1 MKKTTI
7 ISIALLLISFGTN
20 ASVIDND
27 IQKGQLEEANK
38 IVESEIAKHPNEPSS
53 WLAYAKL
60 MLAKNENQKAWAGLS
75 QARKIIQTLNTSSD
89 KTIAFEH
96 EYYQIEGMLYFQKK
110 SFSDAAQSFKQ
121 ALKYDGNN
129 LNTQLWLSC
138 AWLADNKLAQ
148 ATPVI
153 GSMYAAAPKN
163 DAVVLVYQL
172 AHPSE
177 NGLQSLIKAQP
188 DLMTPRMALVELY
201 MKKKQYSS
209 AKKLLDK
216 SPEKMM
222 NQFPFVI
229 LSSQLTILLKKPETA
244 IKTLKQLSQ
253 SNEDYRLLG
262 LLSVAYSSV
271 GDFNQASTL
280 FEKSLKS
287 KEYKIPD
294 PQQSAMMQF
303 MHQPVL
309 YIDQLLVNHYY
320 QKQFDQSSSGLV
332 KIAYYYKQNELAN
345 ARQEA
350 RNWLESFPRQ
360 AFSYDVLGSVNRIEG
375 DYPSAENAF
384 KVAIKLNETYLPAR
398 LHLIDVLIKQRKY
411 QEARKLLLDTSKKF
425 KPDSNIFLLWSKLEE
440 FEGNRDAAK
449 KWLEK
454 AANIEQN
461 LEPGLEFVSFYLR
474 QNRPQLAMLLAE
486 NLAKMHGNDIRL
498 LTLLGGLYLEKPS
511 HYHHALDIFEKLAKF
526 VPDSPGVAQN
536 LSQAHLL
543 VGHPEKAVA
552 VLEQHVHKYPNH
564 VEAEKQLAR
573 LHLHNRNYDKARLT
587 FEKILKNH
595 PEDYVSLNN
604 LASLYIESNA
614 KKSLG
619 FAKQAYEHAPN
630 NAAVC
635 DTLGWAYYKNHEIN
649 QALTYLLKANQLD
662 ANLADATY
670 HLALV
675 YREQGQ
681 KQAAV
686 AFLKQ
691 ALASTDPQFSA
702 RVQAHTLLKNWS
714 S

>member
-1 MKKTTI
+1 MKKI
-7 ISIALLLISFGTN
+7 ILNLPLLLMSIAAN

-27 IQKGQLEEANK
+27 IQKGQLEEAHK
-38 IVESEIAKHPNEPSS
+38 IVENEIAKNPNEAGS

-60 MLAKNENQKAWAGLS
+60 MLAQNDSQKSWAGLS
-75 QARKIIQTLNTSSD
+75 QARKIIQSLDTTSD
-89 KTIAFEH
+89 KTKAFEH
-96 EYYQIEGMLYFQKK
+96 EYHQIEGMLYFQKK
-110 SFSDAAQSFKQ
+110 SFDKAAQSFSQ
-121 ALKYDGNN
+121 ALKYNN
-129 LNTQLWLSC
+129 QDLNTQLWLSC
-138 AWLADNKLAQ
+138 AWLAESNLSQ
-148 ATPVI
+148 AMPI
-153 GSMYAAAPKN
+153 IAKMYATSPKN
-163 DAVVLVYQL
+163 EAVLFLYQL
-172 AHPSE
+172 THPSE
-177 NGLQSLIKAQP
+177 KELQNLIKNQP
-188 DLMTPRMALVELY
+188 DLMAPRIALIEQY
-201 MKKKQYSS
+201 MKKKQYNT
-209 AKKLLDK
+209 AQKVIDK
-216 SPEKMM
+216 SPEKMA
-222 NQFPFVI
+222 NQLTFLM
-229 LSSQLTILLKKPETA
+229 LSSQISLH
-244 IKTLKQLSQ
+244 LKQPNAVIEKLKAMGKI
-253 SNEDYRLLG
+253 NEDYRLLG
-262 LLSVAYSSV
+262 LLSIAYSSV
-271 GDFNQASTL
+271 GNFNQASTL

-287 KEYKIPD
+287 KEYKIPET
-294 PQQSAMMQF
+294 QQTSVMQL
-303 MHQPVL
+303 MRQPVL
-309 YIDQLLVNHYY
+309 YIDQLLVNDYY
-320 QKQFDQSSSGLV
+320 QKQFDNASSGLV
-332 KIAYYYKQNELAN
+332 KIAYFYKQNKLAD

-350 RNWLESFPRQ
+350 RNWLQIFPGE
-360 AFSYDVLGSVNRIEG
+360 AFSYDVLGSVNKVEG

-384 KVAIKLNETYLPAR
+384 KSAIKLNETYLPAR

-474 QNRPQLAMLLAE
+474 QNRPQLALHLAE

-511 HYHHALDIFEKLAKF
+511 HYPLALEIFEKLAQF
-526 VPDSPGVAQN
+526 TPDSPGVAQN
-536 LSQAHLL
+536 LSKAHLL

-552 VLEQHVHKYPNH
+552 VLEQYILKYPDH
-564 VEAEKQLAR
+564 LEVERQLAR
-573 LHLHNRNYDKARLT
+573 LYIHNRNYDKAKLS

-595 PEDYVSLNN
+595 PDDYVSLNN
-604 LASLYIESNA
+604 LASLYIELNA
-614 KKSLG
+614 QKSLA

-630 NAAVC
+630 NPAVC
-635 DTLGWAYYKNHEIN
+635 DTLGWSYYKNNDIRH
-649 QALTYLLKANQLD
+649 ALTYLLKANKLD
-662 ANLADATY
+662 PNLADATY

-702 RVQAHTLLKNWS
+702 RAQANTLLKNWS